1 MKTDAWIK
9 KYMPSMAGKT
19 VAISGATGG
28 IGQELC
34 RHLASLGANL
44 LLLDRNSERSLSWI
58 EKLRTEFPA
67 LNARHLRLD
76 LADFETVRSVTEE
89 LLASP
94 PDYLIFNAGAY
105 HVPRYTTSIGH
116 DNVFQI
122 NFVAPYY
129 MAHTLLPM
137 MKERGGRIVAVGSIA
152 HNYSHIDPHDIEFL
166 TRTQSSKVYG
176 NAKRFLMFSLFGL
189 DEGGNTITVA
199 HPGITLTNITAHY
212 PKVIY
217 ALIKHPMKVIFM
229 SPRRAC
235 LSILAAMVQDGGK
248 NEWFGPRLF
257 DIWGL
262 PKKKLLKTCPANEA
276 AEICKQA
283 EKIVSDLTRTMQ

>member
-1 MKTDAWIK
+1 MT
-9 KYMPSMAGKT
+9 GKT

-34 RHLASLGANL
+34 RHLAGLGANL
-44 LLLDRNSERSLSWI
+44 LLLDRSSERSNAWI
-58 EKLRTEFPA
+58 EKLKSEFPA
-67 LNARHLRLD
+67 LDARHLRLD
-76 LADFETVRSVTEE
+76 LSDFDTVRSVTEK

-105 HVPRYTTSIGH
+105 HIPRYTCDTGH

-129 MAHTLLPM
+129 MAHTLLPT
-137 MKERGGRIVAVGSIA
+137 MKARGGRIVAVGSIA
-152 HNYSHIDPHDIEFL
+152 HNYSHIDLDDVEFL
-166 TRTQSSKVYG
+166 SRPQASKVYG

-189 DEGGNTITVA
+189 DKGGNTITVA

-212 PKVIY
+212 PKLIY
-217 ALIKHPMKVIFM
+217 AIIKHPMKVIFM
-229 SPRRAC
+229 SPRRAS

-248 NEWFGPRLF
+248 DEWFGPSLF

-262 PKKKLLKTCPANEA
+262 PKKKLLKTCSADEA
-276 AEICKQA
+276 AQICSEA
-283 EKIVSDLTRTMQ
+283 EKIVEALAQKYN

>member
-1 MKTDAWIK
+1 MKTDIWMK
-9 KYMPSMAGKT
+9 QNMPSMAGKT

-34 RHLASLGANL
+34 RHLATLGASL
-44 LLLDRNSERSLSWI
+44 LLLDRNSERSNAWI
-58 EKLRTEFPA
+58 EKLKADFPT

-76 LADFETVRSVTEE
+76 LADFDTVRSVTEE
-89 LLASP
+89 LLKST

-105 HVPRYTTSIGH
+105 HVPRYTTSMGH

-122 NFVAPYY
+122 NFLAPYY
-129 MAHTLLPM
+129 MARMLLPA

-152 HNYSHIDPHDIEFL
+152 HNYSHIDINDVEFL
-166 TRTQSSKVYG
+166 TRSQSAKVYG

-189 DEGGNTITVA
+189 GEENTVTVA
-199 HPGITLTNITAHY
+199 HPGITPTNITAHY

-229 SPRRAC
+229 SPRRAS
-235 LSILAAMVQDGGK
+235 LSILAAMVQNAEK
-248 NEWFGPRLF
+248 NEWFGPSLF
-257 DIWGL
+257 DVWGL
-262 PKKKLLKTCPANEA
+262 PKKKLLRTCSTEEA
-276 AEICKQA
+276 AEICKIA
-283 EKIVSDLTRTMQ
+283 EKMLADLRQK

>member
-1 MKTDAWIK
+1 MRTDAWMK
-9 KYMPSMAGKT
+9 QNMPSMAGKT

-34 RHLASLGANL
+34 RHLATLGASL
-44 LLLDRNSERSLSWI
+44 LLLDRNSERSNAWI
-58 EKLRTEFPA
+58 EKLKADFPT

-76 LADFETVRSVTEE
+76 LADFDTVRSVTEE
-89 LLASP
+89 LQKTT

-122 NFVAPYY
+122 NFLAPYY
-129 MAHTLLPM
+129 MARTLLPSI
-137 MKERGGRIVAVGSIA
+137 KARGGRIVAVGSIA
-152 HNYSHIDPHDIEFL
+152 HNYSHIDINDVEFL
-166 TRTQSSKVYG
+166 TRPQSAKVYG

-189 DEGGNTITVA
+189 GEENTVTVA
-199 HPGITLTNITAHY
+199 HPGITPTNITAHY

-229 SPRRAC
+229 SPLRAS
-235 LSILAAMVQDGGK
+235 LSILAAMVQNAEK
-248 NEWFGPRLF
+248 NEWFGPSLF
-257 DIWGL
+257 DVWGL
-262 PKKKLLKTCPANEA
+262 PKKKLLKTCSAEEA
-276 AEICKQA
+276 AEICKIA
-283 EKIVSDLTRTMQ
+283 EKMLADLRQK